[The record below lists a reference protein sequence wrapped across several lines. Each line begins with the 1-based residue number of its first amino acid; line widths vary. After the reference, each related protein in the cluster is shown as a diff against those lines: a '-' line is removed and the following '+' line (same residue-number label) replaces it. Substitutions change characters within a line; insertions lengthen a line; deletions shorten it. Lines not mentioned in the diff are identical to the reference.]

1 MKKILL
7 FSVISFFANAQERVT
22 TSSGKTV
29 ILNTDN
35 TWKYDDQQ
43 NLGLKLEDFKA
54 SGTDVTAGLFDKIKL
69 PIKNGEDQIVNVGF
83 SFIASE
89 KEFKS
94 ISLDK
99 INKMIDYSRDYLM
112 LYLKNKYSFIPRK
125 LSISFSDSKKAW
137 IVMWEYTAK
146 NSYGGETE
154 GNKVLL
160 YDNDAKRIEF

>member
-1 MKKILL
+1 MKKTLFLL
-7 FSVISFFANAQERVT
+7 VISVCVNAQERIT

-43 NLGLKLEDFKA
+43 NSGLKLEDFKT
-54 SGTDVTAGLFDKIKL
+54 SKNNVTAGLFDKIKL
-69 PIKNGEDQIVNVGF
+69 PVKNGEDQFVNIDF
-83 SFIASE
+83 SFMSSDQ
-89 KEFKS
+89 EFKE

-99 INKMIDYSRDYLM
+99 INRMIVYSRDYLM

-137 IVMWEYTAK
+137 LIMWEYTAK

-154 GNKVLL
+154 GNKMLL
-160 YDNDAKRIEF
+160 YNNEVERIDF